1 MSNKSRRNG
10 HKAPDQPASPPEP
23 NPFTPA
29 QFAAWRGLLRVHS
42 TVMRELDR
50 RLLRAHGLGV
60 DAYGVLVTMVG
71 QPGSRMTIGE
81 LGERRNLSPSGISRS
96 VDKLVKED
104 LVERTT
110 NPADARSLLVGL
122 TAHGVLRLRE
132 AQVTHHA
139 TVRELLLDHLD
150 KRDIETLSE
159 LWEKAIPGTVSS
171 PAGPRGA
178 AGSAQRTPGCRAA
191 RPSRAHKAALC
202 CRAES

>member
-10 HKAPDQPASPPEP
+10 HKAPDQLASPPEP

-42 TVMRELDR
+42 TVMGELDR
-50 RLLRAHGLGV
+50 RLLRAHGLGIH
-60 DAYGVLVTMVG
+60 AYGVLVTMVG

-96 VDKLVKED
+96 VDKLVKQE

-122 TAHGVLRLRE
+122 TAHGVQRLRE

-150 KRDIETLSE
+150 EREIETLGE

-171 PAGPRGA
+171 PAWPR
-178 AGSAQRTPGCRAA
+178 
-191 RPSRAHKAALC
+191 
-202 CRAES
+202 